1 MTGKV
6 PSFFVGGRTGLSVQQ
21 VGDVQ
26 HSPPYSSSSGGEKTG
41 VRGAVFSAD
50 LQVAAW
56 PSCQRP
62 ARFLGTLKAQGLR
75 TVFGAFSALGMI
87 NGAAPLT
94 AP

>member
-1 MTGKV
+1 MKGKV
-6 PSFFVGGRTGLSVQQ
+6 PSFLDGGRTGLSVQE
-21 VGDVQ
+21 GEDIQ

-56 PSCQRP
+56 PSSQRP
-62 ARFLGTLKAQGLR
+62 ARFLGTPKAQGLR

-87 NGAAPLT
+87 YGAAPLT

>member
-1 MTGKV
+1 MKGKV
-6 PSFFVGGRTGLSVQQ
+6 PSFLDGGRTGLSVQEG
-21 VGDVQ
+21 GDIQ
-26 HSPPYSSSSGGEKTG
+26 HSPPYNSSTGGEKTG
-41 VRGAVFSAD
+41 IRGAVFSGD

-62 ARFLGTLKAQGLR
+62 ARFLGTPKAQGFR

-87 NGAAPLT
+87 NGAAPFT